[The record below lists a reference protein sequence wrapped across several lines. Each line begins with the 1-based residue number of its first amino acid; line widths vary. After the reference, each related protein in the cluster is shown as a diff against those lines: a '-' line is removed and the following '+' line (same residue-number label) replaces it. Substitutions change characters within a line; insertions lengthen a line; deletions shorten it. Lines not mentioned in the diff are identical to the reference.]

1 MSRISMEETR
11 KVMASSLSCTLVR
24 NWPCKNTAG
33 FLNHSTSSVPGMASA
48 IFQPSFLLIGIG
60 QHQVGGL
67 RQGQRFEMSRQRF
80 RRAPPEAEGDPLPP
94 AGVQTSRI
102 PLTAALTAY

>member
-24 NWPCKNTAG
+24 NWPCRKTAG
-33 FLNHSTSSVPGMASA
+33 LLNHNTSSVPGKANA

-67 RQGQRFEMSRQRF
+67 GQSDAVQH
-80 RRAPPEAEGDPLPP
+80 AGQTLGGATGKADGHSLAP
-94 AGVQTSRI
+94 AGMQG
-102 PLTAALTAY
+102 LD